1 MRIRNLFA
9 TAILICALSGGGFAM
24 IATLSLD
31 ELVVEAEAIAV
42 GSLKMTNKLKKD
54 DKGFVKIE
62 NTIVLSQTLK
72 GSLKA
77 GEEIIVESLEGVEDQ
92 PKFEPRVNFVLFLN
106 KIPDSERFQTTN
118 LIQGCWPLDNDNKP
132 QGMGLGTTLDQ
143 LKETIKKT
151 KDQKPK
157 PPESNAPQF

>member
-1 MRIRNLFA
+1 MRIRTLFA